1 MLSNNRRLIQL
12 LIHPITTDNYGLIGY
27 LHVYAC
33 APFAITE
40 RIKMGSKPKVVQGPT
55 AEEQAKLAADQAALE
70 TNADQALRKRQRKST
85 ILSSLDMT
93 APQQTALGKTNTGT

>member
-1 MLSNNRRLIQL
+1 MCAFCHIKEG
-12 LIHPITTDNYGLIGY
+12 IPI
-27 LHVYAC
+27 
-33 APFAITE
+33 
-40 RIKMGSKPKVVQGPT
+40 GSKPKVVQGPT

-93 APQQTALGKTNTGT
+93 APQETALGKTNTGT